1 MVNVGKACTLIRD
14 YKSIILDRDRELRW
28 FLCKNGVLRDFWE
41 VREKVQ
47 PLILSLCYGVLCEN
61 RVLRFLIEIF

>member
-28 FLCKNGVLRDFWE
+28 FLCKNGVLRDFLGSE
-41 VREKVQ
+41 REG
-47 PLILSLCYGVLCEN
+47 PTFNIES
-61 RVLRFLIEIF
+61 VLRGAV